1 MNEPFLTV
9 EDSHPVLAIDFD
21 WEKIERSEGAVK
33 QAMRGGDVDVASE
46 TVSMLVAI
54 CGEGMH
60 KVSVVKRRASTV
72 GIRFLCASLLMRPG
86 QIKPKK
92 VSELAKT
99 LGVSEQHVYRVIA
112 FLKRRMIR
120 QSAGQG

>member
-1 MNEPFLTV
+1 MNDPFPTV

-21 WEKIERSEGAVK
+21 WDEIDRNEGEVR

-54 CGEGMH
+54 CGEGVH
-60 KVSVVKRRASTV
+60 KVRVVKRRASTV

-92 VSELAKT
+92 VSELSKT
-99 LGVSEQHVYRVIA
+99 LGVSEQHLYRVIA
-112 FLKRRMIR
+112 LLRSRMA
-120 QSAGQG
+120 SASPSQG